1 MIFMEDGITFT
12 SLKELKVGKYL
23 LIDNIPCRVVDIET
37 SAPGKHGAAKMRITA
52 IGIFDGQKKTLLKPG
67 DGDVEAPVIAKKKAQ
82 VVSIEGDSAQ
92 LMDLETY
99 EVYSLSIPD
108 EFKGKLSAGGEVEIL
123 EAMGR
128 RAFAKIN

>member
-1 MIFMEDGITFT
+1 MEDGITFT

-52 IGIFDGQKKTLLKPG
+52 LGIFDGQKKTLLKPG

-82 VVSIEGDSAQ
+82 IVSIEGDNVQ

-99 EVYSLSIPD
+99 EVYSLAIPA
-108 EFKGKLSAGGEVEIL
+108 EFKGKLTAGGEIEIL

-128 RAFAKIN
+128 RAISKVN

>member
-108 EFKGKLSAGGEVEIL
+108 EFKGKLLAGGEVEIL

>member
-99 EVYSLSIPD
+99 EVYSLAIPD
-108 EFKGKLSAGGEVEIL
+108 EFRGKLAAGGEVEIL